1 MRVISLASGGEK
13 AYYDF
18 ISYVA
23 KDKDTGF
30 RECFVFDTGVFSDDV
45 MSTMGQAFVLAQE
58 LAKKAQAGIAD
69 EGLYSRQMEEVEEAL
84 RVPAGAE
91 SFYADAGAAI
101 LLFFFDCSFFSL
113 HFAASTHAP
122 DRKDSFYADG
132 GASISCAVAAC
143 GCRLHFGTGCG
154 DGVR

>member
-101 LLFFFDCSFFSL
+101 CFFFLIVAFFLSISQQV
-113 HFAASTHAP
+113 HTP
-122 DRKDSFYADG
+122 QIKDSFYADG